1 MSFSASEAGIE
12 MGIEMGL
19 DVWSAA
25 FAMVAQGAALAALA
39 WAAWASGLLRR
50 RPAVWAAI
58 WTVVLVKLV
67 LPWGPEVAGSLA
79 DLWALATRS
88 DAAVPVPAVT
98 TPLTGVAAAPG
109 VSLGATLGVC
119 LLAGWT
125 FLSSR
130 RLFAAFS
137 QLRRQRRA
145 VAALPAAPSWVT
157 ALSGELSLRFGCAA
171 PTVVVHP
178 EHVVPHLLYGL
189 RRSYL
194 VVPRTLLEEGQ
205 GALLEL
211 ALAHELAHLRRRDP
225 LARWLCAAVSAVWFF
240 LPIGRL
246 IGRPL
251 ERSQEVAADALAL
264 RVLDLPPPAY
274 AQRLVDVTLRCQAAS
289 AAPALA
295 LARPGAPGAL
305 LDRVEALCLHR
316 TTASAGWLGAAALLG
331 FAVLGLGQARTF
343 HSDTSSAACEFSPE
357 IAAALREVHP
367 EADRD
372 GDGEL
377 GREEAC
383 ALQEQLRRT
392 AQEGLVPAEE
402 LASSSSSPLWQRLCC
417 SCETSSSGAPEV
429 RHEMR
434 NEMRNEPL
442 SDGAAP
448 QACVQEP

>member
-1 MSFSASEAGIE
+1 M
-12 MGIEMGL
+12 
-19 DVWSAA
+19 SAA
-25 FAMVAQGAALAALA
+25 VSAAINSIWSGAAVLLAQGAALAALA
-39 WAAWASGLLRR
+39 WAAWSAGLLRR

-79 DLWALATRS
+79 DLWAMATRAEP
-88 DAAVPVPAVT
+88 AAHGAAP
-98 TPLTGVAAAPG
+98 PLELAAAAAG
-109 VSLGATLGVC
+109 RELTWGAALSAL
-119 LLAGWT
+119 LLAGWAA
-125 FLSSR
+125 LGAR
-130 RLFAAFS
+130 RLGAAVLH
-137 QLRRQRRA
+137 LRRQRREL
-145 VAALPAAPSWVT
+145 AALPAAPPWIAALCGELAARFRVT
-157 ALSGELSLRFGCAA
+157 APS
-171 PTVVVHP
+171 VVVHP
-178 EHVVPHLLYGL
+178 ERVVPHLLYGL

-194 VVPRTLLEEGQ
+194 VVPAALLDDRQ
-205 GALLEL
+205 GHLLEL

-225 LARWLCAAVSAVWFF
+225 LARWLLAAVSAVWFF

-264 RVLDLPPPAY
+264 STLGLPAAAY
-274 AQRLVDVTLRCQAAS
+274 AQRLVDVTLRCQAVAP
-289 AAPALA
+289 PALA

-316 TTASAGWLGAAALLG
+316 STASAGWLGAAALLG
-331 FAVLGLGQARTF
+331 FALLGLGQARSFT
-343 HSDTSSAACEFSPE
+343 SDTTGAACEFSPE
-357 IAAALREVHP
+357 IAEALREVHP

-392 AQEGLVPAEE
+392 AQEGLEAGGE
-402 LASSSSSPLWQRLCC
+402 LASSRSSSSSSSSAPQLWQRLCC
-417 SCETSSSGAPEV
+417 QCETSSAPEV
-429 RHEMR
+429 RS
-434 NEMRNEPL
+434 EPL
-442 SDGAAP
+442 ADRAAP